1 MKENETEALMRETM
15 AGFVDQHVRPV
26 ASEIDEKAEFP
37 HELFRKLAEMEI
49 FGIRYPESVG
59 GTGGDATLFNIV
71 CEELARGS
79 MSLAAL
85 TAMQCLMG
93 TNFIYKYG
101 TPQIHEEFL
110 KPAIRGEKI
119 TSFALTEAD
128 AGSDLTNISTIAL
141 KEGDEWVING
151 SKTWITSGPVAD
163 VFTVLALTDRERGLK
178 GSNFFLVPA
187 NLEGVTAS
195 NKIPKFGTRAAVNSE
210 LAFNDVRIPLEYRLG
225 DDGRGIGNLFRIL
238 AEIRTMTGALSLGLA
253 RAAFDDSVQYAKE
266 RVQFGQ
272 PIGKFQAIKMKIG
285 TMATE
290 IEASRHFLYHVTK
303 MIDEG
308 ENVLKEASMVKYF
321 ISEVA
326 CRACDEATRI
336 YGSYSFSDEY
346 PVSRYYKDSRFL
358 LFGGGTS
365 EILQNNIANEYGFK

>member
-1 MKENETEALMRETM
+1 VK
-15 AGFVDQHVRPV
+15 PV
-26 ASEIDEKAEFP
+26 ADEIEEKAEFP
-37 HELFRKLAEMEI
+37 HELFQKLAEVEI
-49 FGIRYPESVG
+49 FGIRYPESMG
-59 GTGGDATLFNIV
+59 GTGGNATLFNIV

-93 TNFIYKYG
+93 TDFLFKHG
-101 TPQIHEEFL
+101 TPKIHEEFL

-119 TSFALTEAD
+119 ASFALTEAD

-141 KEGDEWVING
+141 QEGDEWVING
-151 SKTWITSGPVAD
+151 SKTWITSGPAAHF
-163 VFTVLALTDRERGLK
+163 FTVLCLTDRERGIK
-178 GSNFFLVPA
+178 GANFFLVPA
-187 NLEGVTAS
+187 DTEGVTAS
-195 NKIPKFGTRAAVNSE
+195 NKIPKFRTKAAVNSE
-210 LAFNDVRIPLEYRLG
+210 LAFDDVRVPLEYRLG

-266 RVQFGQ
+266 RVQFKK

-290 IEASRHFLYHVTK
+290 IEATRHFLYHVTK
-303 MIDEG
+303 MLDNG
-308 ENVLKEASMVKYF
+308 ESCLKEASMVKYF
-321 ISEVA
+321 ASEVA
-326 CRACDEATRI
+326 CRASDQATRI
-336 YGSYSFSDEY
+336 YGAYSFSDEY
-346 PVSRYYKDSRFL
+346 PVSRYYKDNRFL

-365 EILQNNIANEYGFK
+365 EILLDIIANEYGFK